1 LKVLVL
7 DNNSPFTSDILNCL
21 DKLDQKYECRKC
33 LEAPNPLYYDRIILS
48 GRKKNDKRINAINS
62 TTIRLCHTNDKPL
75 LGICYGAEIIA
86 LTFGGAI
93 RRGEQVVGMTEI
105 NIHRENGLMTKMGI
119 WEAMEFL
126 NSLVDDSDPDTDL
139 SQLEHLLQTAEQI
152 RHDGH
157 PRWFILTGLIHD
169 LGKILCLFGE
179 PQWGRI

>member
-1 LKVLVL
+1 MKVLVL

-62 TTIRLCHTNDKPL
+62 TTIRLCHTYDKPL

-93 RRGEQVVGMTEI
+93 RRV
-105 NIHRENGLMTKMGI
+105 
-119 WEAMEFL
+119 
-126 NSLVDDSDPDTDL
+126 
-139 SQLEHLLQTAEQI
+139 
-152 RHDGH
+152 
-157 PRWFILTGLIHD
+157 
-169 LGKILCLFGE
+169 
-179 PQWGRI
+179 

>member
-1 LKVLVL
+1 MKVLVL

-48 GRKKNDKRINAINS
+48 GRKKNDRRINAINS
-62 TTIRLCHTNDKPL
+62 TTIRLCHTYDKPL

-93 RRGEQVVGMTEI
+93 RRGEQVVGMTKI

-119 WEAMEFL
+119 WEAYESHSYTIARLPEEFVSVANSRFSPYEIFCHNKKKIYGTQFHPERSGDFGLKIFRNFL
-126 NSLVDDSDPDTDL
+126 NL
-139 SQLEHLLQTAEQI
+139 
-152 RHDGH
+152 
-157 PRWFILTGLIHD
+157 
-169 LGKILCLFGE
+169 
-179 PQWGRI
+179 

>member
-62 TTIRLCHTNDKPL
+62 TTIRLCHTYDKPL

-119 WEAMEFL
+119 WEAYESHSYDIARLPKELVSVANSRFSPYEIFCHNIKKIYGTQFHPERSGDFGFKIFRNFL
-126 NSLVDDSDPDTDL
+126 NL
-139 SQLEHLLQTAEQI
+139 
-152 RHDGH
+152 
-157 PRWFILTGLIHD
+157 
-169 LGKILCLFGE
+169 
-179 PQWGRI
+179 